1 MISIISTLLISLFSF
16 AGKHITYTGQVVKIE
31 SGVVTFKTDSGE
43 TTFKIKGLSKADAQQ
58 VAKETGTKKTITLN
72 IPIET
77 LSK

>member
-1 MISIISTLLISLFSF
+1 MISILCSLLISLSSF

-31 SGVVTFKTDSGE
+31 AGVVTFKTETGD

-72 IPIET
+72 IPAES